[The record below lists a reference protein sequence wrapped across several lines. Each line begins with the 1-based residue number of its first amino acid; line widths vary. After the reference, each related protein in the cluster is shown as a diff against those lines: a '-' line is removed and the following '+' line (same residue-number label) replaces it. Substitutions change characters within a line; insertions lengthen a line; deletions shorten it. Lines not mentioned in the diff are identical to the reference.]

1 LFNDRSGINKVQV
14 VQRVI
19 VIYDQPAGLRR
30 FEGFKWVLFWI
41 FSDRYKIFID
51 LFNLASFLIPREFI
65 PKLTKEMRLR
75 LSTADVDITT
85 DEEKE
90 CQTSEIGN
98 SKSADTI
105 HSDKS

>member
-1 LFNDRSGINKVQV
+1 
-14 VQRVI
+14 
-19 VIYDQPAGLRR
+19 
-30 FEGFKWVLFWI
+30 
-41 FSDRYKIFID
+41 
-51 LFNLASFLIPREFI
+51 
-65 PKLTKEMRLR
+65 MRLR